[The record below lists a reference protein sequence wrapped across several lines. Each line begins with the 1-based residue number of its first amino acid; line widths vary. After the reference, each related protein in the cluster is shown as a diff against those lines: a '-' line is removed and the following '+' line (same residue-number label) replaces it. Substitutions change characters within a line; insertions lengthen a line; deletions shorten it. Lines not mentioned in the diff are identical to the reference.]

1 MFMHAD
7 SALWK
12 REVLCFS
19 KEGLRYPLTTLPSE
33 ALQTEALKLFKVNAL
48 VCDFFYSHIH
58 KRSSLYVLLLS
69 LSSLKSHSISQNTS
83 KLSLSSSPEGW
94 WCRPVPV
101 CERATVSPTA
111 GSKAVMWGL
120 VLIIAQEI
128 MSWIWLWLMKKKK
141 LSAV

>member
-1 MFMHAD
+1 MHAD

-83 KLSLSSSPEGW
+83 KLSLSSSPEG
-94 WCRPVPV
+94 
-101 CERATVSPTA
+101 
-111 GSKAVMWGL
+111 
-120 VLIIAQEI
+120 
-128 MSWIWLWLMKKKK
+128 
-141 LSAV
+141 